1 MAVLLDTATL
11 PERERRDAL
20 ISTWRET
27 SGASHVLLRDEHPVH
42 ARLDLWQFGEAAI
55 FRAESNGVSM
65 TRTPRA
71 ARSASGEHIAIGV
84 QEFGI
89 AQHAIGPVTRA
100 VPAGSAVVIDVSR
113 PFDYRWGR
121 RGAARS
127 LNVPVANLAVPA
139 DVVVRA
145 GPRLA
150 ASPLHR
156 LVCRHIADLARDADT
171 LSAGPGADALGIA
184 SVELVRALFLTAVDG
199 AAGAREALEQT
210 LIIRLRAHVRQNLRD
225 PELSPETVAAALAVS
240 PRQLY
245 RACAAVDL
253 RLEQWVIETRL
264 ERAKAELAHP
274 SAQHRT
280 IAAVAR
286 RWGFK
291 DPTHFTRRFRAAYGV
306 LPSDW
311 RRSG

>member
-1 MAVLLDTATL
+1 MSSSGPAPGWPPARSTAWSAVTS
-11 PERERRDAL
+11 R
-20 ISTWRET
+20 TWRGT
-27 SGASHVLLRDEHPVH
+27 PTPSAPV
-42 ARLDLWQFGEAAI
+42 
-55 FRAESNGVSM
+55 RAP
-65 TRTPRA
+65 T
-71 ARSASGEHIAIGV
+71 RSAV
-84 QEFGI
+84 
-89 AQHAIGPVTRA
+89 
-100 VPAGSAVVIDVSR
+100 
-113 PFDYRWGR
+113 
-121 RGAARS
+121 
-127 LNVPVANLAVPA
+127 
-139 DVVVRA
+139 
-145 GPRLA
+145 
-150 ASPLHR
+150 
-156 LVCRHIADLARDADT
+156 
-171 LSAGPGADALGIA
+171 A